1 MVLSILQANVHQ
13 YVEMEKY
20 METNLMQEI
29 VIMMLL
35 ELVAM
40 VVLLY
45 ARLSTDMLAQILL
58 DQHQAVRV
66 LVEMERR
73 QATKDAMI
81 KTLLLETDA
90 LQLAQSKLDT
100 TVTT

>member
-1 MVLSILQANVHQ
+1 
-13 YVEMEKY
+13 
-20 METNLMQEI
+20 MQEI

-35 ELVAM
+35 ELVTM

-45 ARLSTDMLAQILL
+45 VRLSTDTLAQTLL

-73 QATKDAMI
+73 QAMKDVMI
-81 KTLLLETDA
+81 KTLLMETDA
-90 LQLAQSKLDT
+90 LQLAQSKVDT